1 MYRRILAGVALKGSI
16 ATLVLIFLVGI
27 GTLVNFNQLFYD
39 FHLLVFRNQFW
50 SVEGNMLL
58 LFPDGFWYDAAVY
71 CVMGI
76 GVLAVIL
83 GGWAWYYINSQRKM
97 LQKP

>member
-1 MYRRILAGVALKGSI
+1 
-16 ATLVLIFLVGI
+16 
-27 GTLVNFNQLFYD
+27 
-39 FHLLVFRNQFW
+39 
-50 SVEGNMLL
+50 MLL